1 MRDRWSIFIG
11 NARPAPRD
19 RMKGAIMREINRIQ
33 ESLRRSA
40 ALKTAL
46 ASDPAPIIA
55 VVDRCT
61 QAIAAGH
68 KLMFCGNG
76 GSAADAQHLATE
88 LLVRLRGT
96 VARNSWP
103 ALALTLDPTM
113 LTAAGNDFGFDEI
126 FARPLQGLGR
136 AGDVLFAI
144 TTSGRSAN
152 ILRALQTARQ
162 LGITTVGLL
171 GGDGGPARAWCDH
184 ALIVPDTETMRIQ
197 ECHITLGHIILEL
210 VEDRLTGSAP

>member
-1 MRDRWSIFIG
+1 
-11 NARPAPRD
+11 
-19 RMKGAIMREINRIQ
+19 
-33 ESLRRSA
+33 
-40 ALKTAL
+40 
-46 ASDPAPIIA
+46 
-55 VVDRCT
+55 
-61 QAIAAGH
+61 
-68 KLMFCGNG
+68 
-76 GSAADAQHLATE
+76 
-88 LLVRLRGT
+88 
-96 VARNSWP
+96 
-103 ALALTLDPTM
+103 M

-162 LGITTVGLL
+162 LGITTVSLL

-184 ALIVPDTETMRIQ
+184 ALIVPDTETRRIQ